1 MLKLLLLVV
10 VAVFLVAKTDA
21 ASTCICYQFVDNWDG
36 LPAVDENEGTNPS
49 NPLPNLAAAGWTPSL
64 TPQHGSIMFIPGN
77 LRINSATGGAYMT
90 TGPTGHVAIVA
101 SATATGFGWEVTFF
115 GANQGCNGAQ
125 NGPFGPCLTVASCS
139 NVNYASNM
147 FPPYP
152 QTVYYYKAG
161 VAHLSGNVPLT
172 ANNSRGY
179 APATGPSVQPSSSKK
194 WEVPVIVVACVV
206 GVALFVGAAVVIV
219 LLRKRAAATAQ
230 ASNGDVTYQQLRKPL
245 NNDA

>member
-10 VAVFLVAKTDA
+10 LAVFLVTKIDA
-21 ASTCICYQFVDNWDG
+21 TGTCICYQFVDNWDG
-36 LPAVDENEGTNPS
+36 LPASDENEGPSPS

-77 LRINSATGGAYMT
+77 LRINSATSGAYMT
-90 TGPTGHVAIVA
+90 TGPTGHVAIVT
-101 SATATGFGWEVTFF
+101 SATATGFGWEVTFL
-115 GANQGCNGAQ
+115 GANQGCTGSQ
-125 NGPFGPCLTVASCS
+125 SGPFGPCMTVASCS

-172 ANNSRGY
+172 ANNSHVY
-179 APATGPSVQPSSSKK
+179 APATGPSAQPSSSKK

-206 GVALFVGAAVVIV
+206 GIALVVGAVVVGIIV
-219 LLRKRAAATAQ
+219 YRKRAATG
-230 ASNGDVTYQQLRKPL
+230 NETTYQQMRKPL
-245 NNDA
+245 NNNA